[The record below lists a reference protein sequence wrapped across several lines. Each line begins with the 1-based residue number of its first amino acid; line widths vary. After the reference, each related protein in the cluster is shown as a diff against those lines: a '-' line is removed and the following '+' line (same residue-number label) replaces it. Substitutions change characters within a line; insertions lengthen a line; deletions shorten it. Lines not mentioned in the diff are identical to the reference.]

1 MWKRAEQV
9 ITEKIY
15 ETVLN
20 YMAFGRPGQYRIF
33 FRLLLYLNKIFFRFL
48 FNKPEN
54 PTKLTDL
61 VKKVQG
67 LFK

>member
-1 MWKRAEQV
+1 
-9 ITEKIY
+9 
-15 ETVLN
+15 
-20 YMAFGRPGQYRIF
+20 MAFGRPGQYRIF